1 MEHPNM
7 IVLKNLTKRY
17 GDVVAVNDLNI
28 HITQGE
34 IFGFIGPNG
43 AGKTTTIKMIGGILV
58 PTVGDIRICDIA
70 MAEKPEAAKRRI
82 GFIPDR
88 PYLYEKLTGMEFLK
102 FIADLYRMNPR
113 DFPKKASEKLE
124 LFSLSDW
131 SEELIESYSHGM
143 KQRLIMASAL
153 LHEPEVIIVD
163 EPMVGLDPV
172 AIVMVKDLFRQL
184 AQSGVTVFMSTHT
197 LKVAEDICDRIGVI
211 NKGRMIATGT
221 TEDLH
226 REAGVSDVDLEQV
239 FLNLTTHEEP

>member
-1 MEHPNM
+1 M

-70 MAEKPEAAKRRI
+70 MAENPEAAKRRI